1 MQVRGFHTG
10 FGVTRRASEQ
20 LSPSPSTG
28 REWLSQHRDEQPRGF
43 SPRLFLS
50 HVCLLDQSLSP
61 KRMGRK
67 CGEREGALQGERRG
81 GSRHRGEVKDGARG
95 QLLGRNQ
102 PTSDFSTFI
111 FYQKHVIRNIK
122 ENLETPVCFFFLH
135 VHYHFLKMF
144 NAPFQKSTLV
154 SVETDR
160 KSGL

>member
-50 HVCLLDQSLSP
+50 HVFLLDQSLSP

-81 GSRHRGEVKDGARG
+81 GSRHRGEVKDRARG

-111 FYQKHVIRNIK
+111 FYQKHVIWKILR
-122 ENLETPVCFFFLH
+122 LLCVCVFFFFCMCTIIFFKN
-135 VHYHFLKMF
+135 V
-144 NAPFQKSTLV
+144 
-154 SVETDR
+154 
-160 KSGL
+160 

>member
-50 HVCLLDQSLSP
+50 HVFLLDQSLSP

-67 CGEREGALQGERRG
+67 CGEREGTLQGERRG
-81 GSRHRGEVKDGARG
+81 GSRHRGEMKDRARG

-111 FYQKHVIRNIK
+111 FYQKHVIWKILR
-122 ENLETPVCFFFLH
+122 LLCAFFFCMCTII
-135 VHYHFLKMF
+135 FLK
-144 NAPFQKSTLV
+144 NV
-154 SVETDR
+154 
-160 KSGL
+160 